1 MITGEFQCNGSTTIN
16 GKRRGRRAKNH
27 GKIAKE
33 KKHSDIAITRKSLR
47 NTPRPMEISMS
58 VLASAS
64 EQANA
69 SSNCGTAG
77 YVGEGSSYKSGL
89 EVLGNKHSSL
99 QTGHSSSN
107 INENLS
113 EKIQHEPSIST
124 SCGIDTHLENG
135 PNSSQ
140 TSVSEDVYTSCNE
153 SHHNKCSSECSDS
166 VSSCN
171 LQTKHACDVD
181 RNNKVW
187 PITVENKNDF
197 TVDQSECVNVQNMP
211 SYQTQN
217 IHEDSSTVIKV
228 SKIRRPLYNPHWLE
242 PNPDDF
248 RLVVDTVE
256 GVRQLLAKYCDDD
269 DGVVKSKQS
278 NNKVRYCHLTV
289 KLLLYCNCL
298 SLFIAFVTL
307 FSHLVTIWLHEKCQ
321 N

>member
-1 MITGEFQCNGSTTIN
+1 MTGEFQCNGSTTST
-16 GKRRGRRAKNH
+16 GKRRGRKAKNR

-33 KKHSDIAITRKSLR
+33 KNHSDIAITRKSLR
-47 NTPRPMEISMS
+47 NTPKPMEISVS
-58 VLASAS
+58 LLASAS
-64 EQANA
+64 DQANE

-77 YVGEGSSYKSGL
+77 YEGEASSNKSGL
-89 EVLGNKHSSL
+89 EVLGKKHSSPR
-99 QTGHSSSN
+99 TGHSSSS

-113 EKIQHEPSIST
+113 EETRHEPSIST
-124 SCGIDTHLENG
+124 SCGIDTHLENE

-140 TSVSEDVYTSCNE
+140 TSVSEGVYTSCNE

-171 LQTKHACDVD
+171 LETKHACDVD
-181 RNNKVW
+181 RNNKVR
-187 PITVENKNDF
+187 PKMVENKNNF

-217 IHEDSSTVIKV
+217 IREESNTVIKV
-228 SKIRRPLYNPHWLE
+228 SKTRRPLYNPHWLE

-256 GVRQLLAKYCDDD
+256 GVRQLLTKYCDDD
-269 DGVVKSKQS
+269 SAVMSRQS
-278 NNKVRYCHLTV
+278 NNKVRYCHLAV

-298 SLFIAFVTL
+298 SLFIAFVTR
-307 FSHLVTIWLHEKCQ
+307 FSSLVTI
-321 N
+321 